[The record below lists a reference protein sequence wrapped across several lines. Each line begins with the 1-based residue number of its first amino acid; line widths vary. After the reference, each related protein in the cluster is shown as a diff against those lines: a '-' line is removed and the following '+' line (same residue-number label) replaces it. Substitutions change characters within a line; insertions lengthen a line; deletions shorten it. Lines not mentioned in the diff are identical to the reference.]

1 MTFSTM
7 LNRSDIFVL
16 FSWNSKITFL
26 ILSVML
32 MLVVDLSR
40 GFLSFIVLLLL
51 LITHWVNLA
60 SYMCMG
66 LVCQK
71 SCPQRKVPLP
81 PSSTI
86 SCSISS
92 VKYRDLGAPSPFM
105 AQCWLTWSYTMVCR
119 QAQLLWVESCCSH
132 EHAQKSPFPLHLS
145 VLTLLQPTLLWFFP
159 PEPCM
164 GEVIT
169 YDSFTTE
176 HS

>member
-1 MTFSTM
+1 
-7 LNRSDIFVL
+7 
-16 FSWNSKITFL
+16 
-26 ILSVML
+26 
-32 MLVVDLSR
+32 
-40 GFLSFIVLLLL
+40 
-51 LITHWVNLA
+51 
-60 SYMCMG
+60 MG

-92 VKYRDLGAPSPFM
+92 VKYRDLGAPSPFI

-119 QAQLLWVESCCSH
+119 QAQLSWVESCCSQ

-159 PEPCM
+159 WALHGGSYYRWLIHNWALIVRSTWLFDYIEASAIT
-164 GEVIT
+164 IT
-169 YDSFTTE
+169 YYKIFVLLLPVFLGFVWLVPQFE
-176 HS
+176 CLNIQI